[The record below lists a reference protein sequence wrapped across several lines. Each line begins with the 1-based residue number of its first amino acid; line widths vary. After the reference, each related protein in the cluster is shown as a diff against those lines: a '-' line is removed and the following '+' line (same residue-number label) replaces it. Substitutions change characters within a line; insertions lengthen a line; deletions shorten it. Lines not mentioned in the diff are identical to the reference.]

1 MIIAPLFLVLATTT
15 VQVDVINVPLDKA
28 ISVVLAPAGRVEMRR
43 DGTVTRV
50 RVEVERPQ
58 SPAALGRALNTYSVW
73 AVSPEGLF
81 ENLGELNINGNKGQ
95 LEATTRLGQLG
106 ILITAEPHFMVDL
119 PSAAVAYR
127 TQSPRE
133 QVRHAM
139 IAIDVGAY
147 DYSALKP
154 APATANTHS
163 SVVQARTAFQLAQNA
178 GAERL
183 AEMEF
188 RHAKVALA
196 SVEELV
202 TRSAPLEIL
211 WPTAA
216 EAIRWSQR
224 AVTIARGRSAER

>member
-133 QVRHAM
+133 EVRHTM
-139 IAIDVGAY
+139 ISVEIGAY

-154 APATANTHS
+154 VPPANVHS
-163 SVVQARTAFQLAQNA
+163 SVVQARVAFQIAQNA

-188 RHAKVALA
+188 RHARVAL
-196 SVEELV
+196 
-202 TRSAPLEIL
+202 T
-211 WPTAA
+211 
-216 EAIRWSQR
+216 
-224 AVTIARGRSAER
+224 